1 MFEDRLQTFKEI
13 SHLLVGV
20 FSDGK
25 KRISYDE
32 FVKINENVSSE
43 MFLSII
49 TILQTNLPCAT
60 NYFRYKTNYE
70 QAVHG
75 DAPPREKASIKK
87 IASPRLMSKLSPVS
101 QFIAGQGLNVN
112 PVSQQHLLKY
122 AKKGSRRSSGSQRRG
137 SLRRKDSP
145 DSDQDDYSKFQ
156 SRRNL
161 EEIKKRRQKELD
173 ELRKVGADVVDE
185 ASAASIRL
193 PNRVAKGLTI
203 DPNTGTAKQGND
215 RDVVMSP
222 TAFLRGAASP
232 TMGAFVTEEIDDVQ
246 CEGEMVRKATETKL
260 KKYWYSLLGNELYVY
275 KTKNDEKHKGM
286 HNLSGVFI
294 KDDAEEYL
302 DSTTVLHPFT
312 LVFPGNKPRTYYLL
326 NREDKAKWMTAIKRA
341 IGYSNLFDF
350 YEVKETLGKGKFGL
364 VKSAVHKK
372 TGKRV
377 AVKVMSK
384 KEMSIQDVELQ
395 RREIEILKMCQH
407 PNIIRLLDIFENQDY
422 IYIVMEALS
431 GGDLFTYLEKRN
443 FTVSERRAKELAHQM
458 ATAIYYLHS
467 FGVAHRDLK
476 PENILMDSDGET
488 ADLKIVDFGLS
499 KIIGPNESSLDPFGT
514 LSYVAPEV
522 LLQKPYGK
530 EVDLWSLGV
539 IVYLLLC
546 RVLPFD
552 DEDDKEI
559 ARQTIQD
566 PPDFSFEP
574 WNKVSG
580 AARDLVKGL
589 LEKNRQKR
597 LCLEDVLQHKWFS
610 DYKAIFVERADSLRN
625 KNGIDSRFEAFTVT
639 DPAKKIEK

>member
-1 MFEDRLQTFKEI
+1 
-13 SHLLVGV
+13 
-20 FSDGK
+20 
-25 KRISYDE
+25 
-32 FVKINENVSSE
+32 
-43 MFLSII
+43 
-49 TILQTNLPCAT
+49 
-60 NYFRYKTNYE
+60 
-70 QAVHG
+70 
-75 DAPPREKASIKK
+75 
-87 IASPRLMSKLSPVS
+87 
-101 QFIAGQGLNVN
+101 
-112 PVSQQHLLKY
+112 
-122 AKKGSRRSSGSQRRG
+122 
-137 SLRRKDSP
+137 
-145 DSDQDDYSKFQ
+145 
-156 SRRNL
+156 
-161 EEIKKRRQKELD
+161 
-173 ELRKVGADVVDE
+173 
-185 ASAASIRL
+185 
-193 PNRVAKGLTI
+193 
-203 DPNTGTAKQGND
+203 
-215 RDVVMSP
+215 
-222 TAFLRGAASP
+222 
-232 TMGAFVTEEIDDVQ
+232 
-246 CEGEMVRKATETKL
+246 
-260 KKYWYSLLGNELYVY
+260 
-275 KTKNDEKHKGM
+275 
-286 HNLSGVFI
+286 
-294 KDDAEEYL
+294 
-302 DSTTVLHPFT
+302 
-312 LVFPGNKPRTYYLL
+312 
-326 NREDKAKWMTAIKRA
+326 
-341 IGYSNLFDF
+341 
-350 YEVKETLGKGKFGL
+350 
-364 VKSAVHKK
+364 
-372 TGKRV
+372 
-377 AVKVMSK
+377 
-384 KEMSIQDVELQ
+384 
-395 RREIEILKMCQH
+395 MCQH